1 MLTQDYLKSR
11 LDYNPDTGEF
21 LSKVSKGG
29 TKVGM
34 PVGTYCKLG
43 YRRISIDAKLYL
55 AHRLAFLYMTGRM
68 PEGSVDHKDGNPL
81 NNTWENLRE
90 CTQSQNLQNM
100 KGHGKY
106 YKNVYFTQ
114 GARSKPY
121 NVKIDLNGVTR
132 SFGYY
137 TTPEEAD
144 EVASLLRDMFHGEFS
159 ISNRNK

>member
-11 LDYNPDTGEF
+11 LDYDPETGEF
-21 LSKVSKGG
+21 ISKVSKGG
-29 TKVGM
+29 TKAGQ
-34 PVGTYCKLG
+34 PLGTITKLG
-43 YRRISIDAKLYL
+43 YLRISIDAKLYL
-55 AHRLAFLYMTGRM
+55 AHRLAFLFMDGAL
-68 PEGSVDHKDGNPL
+68 PDGSVDHKDGNPL
-81 NNTWENLRE
+81 NNKWSNLRI